1 VAPGAIFSPEEAWLM
16 MKPAT
21 QFSRTARRAF
31 TLVELLVVI
40 AIIGIL
46 IALLLPAVQAAREA
60 ARRSQCLNSI
70 RQLGLA
76 CLNYEA
82 AKKHYPSA
90 VYDENNSEYVG
101 PYGYIA
107 IITPYME
114 DKMLHDLIDFTVR
127 WDFSPNVDNG
137 VPTTVISIAKCP
149 SQDYIEPIIMFSG
162 TSGPTNGTLTA
173 GPERA
178 HYYAVMGAKLTDTCP
193 GNPPWELT
201 GCNPVNFGGPNYP
214 PQSTWFGGVAT
225 NGIMYPASKVRISD
239 ITDGTSN
246 TLLIGECSWDF
257 STKLGYVPP
266 GWYAGAEVWG
276 NYPGFIDRDADLK
289 NTMGPPASTAI
300 GFWMINAVQV
310 YYGILGASVQP
321 SDQNPQVGYNA
332 PKISKHNDLSFGSK
346 HPNGCSFCAADG
358 SAHFLSVTTD
368 LTVLKDL
375 ANRHDGQQVN
385 VDQ

>member
-1 VAPGAIFSPEEAWLM
+1 M
-16 MKPAT
+16 MKPLKSLSPQTRLSA
-21 QFSRTARRAF
+21 SARRAF

-60 ARRSQCLNSI
+60 AHRSQCMNSI

-107 IITPYME
+107 IVTPYME
-114 DKMLHDLIDFTVR
+114 EKSLHDLINFSVR
-127 WDFSPNVDNG
+127 WDISPNIDNN
-137 VPTTVISIAKCP
+137 VPTTVIQFVKCP
-149 SQDYIEPIIMFSG
+149 SQDSIEPIIMFSG
-162 TSGPTNGTLTA
+162 TTGPFAGTLTT

-193 GNPPWELT
+193 GNPPWEVT
-201 GCNPVNFGGPNYP
+201 GCSPLYFGGTSYP
-214 PQSTWFGGVAT
+214 PSESWRGGIAT
-225 NGIMYPASKVRISD
+225 NGVMYPASKVRVVD
-239 ITDGTSN
+239 ITDGTSK
-246 TLLIGECSWDF
+246 TLLIGECSWDY
-257 STKLGYVPP
+257 STLLGYVPP

-276 NYPGFIDRDADLK
+276 NYPGFVDTSADLK
-289 NTMGPPASTAI
+289 NTMTLTGQ
-300 GFWMINAVQV
+300 GFWMLNAVQV
-310 YYGILGASVQP
+310 YYGIMGASVQP
-321 SDQNPQVGYNA
+321 LATGSQVGLNA
-332 PKISKHNDLSFGSK
+332 PMISKHNDLSFGSK
-346 HPNGCSFCAADG
+346 HPNGCSFCTADG
-358 SAHFLSVTTD
+358 SAHFLSNLTD

-375 ANRHDGQQVN
+375 ANRHDGQDVSVEQ
-385 VDQ
+385 

>member
-1 VAPGAIFSPEEAWLM
+1 MKRPLKNTSEA
-16 MKPAT
+16 KR
-21 QFSRTARRAF
+21 QAF

-90 VYDENNSEYVG
+90 VYYENNSDHVG

-114 DKMLHDLIDFTVR
+114 EKQFHDLIDFSVR
-127 WDFSPNVDNG
+127 WDIPPNVDNN
-137 VPTTVISIAKCP
+137 VAATVIPFVKCP
-149 SQDYIEPIIMFSG
+149 SQDYVEPIIMFSG
-162 TSGPTNGTLTA
+162 TTGPFGGTLTT
-173 GPERA
+173 GPQRA
-178 HYYAVMGAKLTDTCP
+178 HYYAVMGAKKDDTCP
-193 GNPPWELT
+193 GNAPWEVT
-201 GCNPVNFGGPNYP
+201 GCSPLYFGGTTYP
-214 PQSTWFGGVAT
+214 PAVSWRGGIAI
-225 NGIMYPASKVRISD
+225 NGVMYPASKTRTSD
-239 ITDGTSN
+239 ISDGTSK

-257 STKLGYVPP
+257 SSKSGYVPP

-276 NYPGFIDRDADLK
+276 NYPGFTDQDANLK
-289 NTMGPPASTAI
+289 RTMGPPVSSSV

-310 YYGILGASVQP
+310 YYGIQGAAVEPLAVGS
-321 SDQNPQVGYNA
+321 QVGLNA
-332 PKISKHNDLSFGSK
+332 PKIAKHNDLSFGSK
-346 HPNGCSFCAADG
+346 HFNGCTFCAADG
-358 SAHFLSVTTD
+358 SGHFLSVSTD
-368 LTVLKDL
+368 LTVLKNL
-375 ANRHDGQQVN
+375 ANRHDGQQASL
-385 VDQ
+385 DQ